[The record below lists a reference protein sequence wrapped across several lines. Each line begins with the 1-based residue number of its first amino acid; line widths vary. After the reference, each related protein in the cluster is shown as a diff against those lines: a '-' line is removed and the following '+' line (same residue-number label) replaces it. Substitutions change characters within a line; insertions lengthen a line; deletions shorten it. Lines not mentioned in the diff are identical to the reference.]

1 MLKLSSP
8 DPYWLDILPGA
19 RIQVVP
25 VGAAALLLARNAARD
40 ARGDGGPDAGVDMQ
54 VAFTRTLAL
63 RGIVAWEGIG
73 DADGAPVAVTPETIG
88 QLLNDP
94 SAFESIDRLYAQPV
108 LERESEK
115 NASSSLPT
123 GSSARTAKPTVKTVA
138 RTGRKPAKAA
148 APVTAAPRKRAGR

>member
-1 MLKLSSP
+1 MPMLKLSSP

-63 RGIVAWEGIG
+63 RGIIAWEGVG
-73 DADGAPVAVTPETIG
+73 DADGAPVAVSPETIG

-94 SAFESIDRLYAQPV
+94 SAFESIACMPSRCWSASRKKTSHRPCRLDLRQ
-108 LERESEK
+108 
-115 NASSSLPT
+115 
-123 GSSARTAKPTVKTVA
+123 
-138 RTGRKPAKAA
+138 GR
-148 APVTAAPRKRAGR
+148 